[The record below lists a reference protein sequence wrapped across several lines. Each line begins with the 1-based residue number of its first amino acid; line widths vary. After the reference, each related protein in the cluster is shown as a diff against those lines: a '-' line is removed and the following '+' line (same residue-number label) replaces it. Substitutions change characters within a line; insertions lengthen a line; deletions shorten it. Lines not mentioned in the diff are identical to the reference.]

1 MNISLKRNLSRSGW
15 AVRGLLA
22 VAILGLLVIQGCATS
37 AQYTGGGQEDT
48 GPTGAN
54 GSELAPAPEIG
65 HPAPDF
71 TLNDIEGN
79 PFRLSDLR
87 GKVVFINFWAT
98 WCPPCRAEMP
108 EIEAVYQEYKDK
120 DVVVVGVDILVSE
133 ILKGYD
139 ENDVRRFV
147 QQGGYSWTF
156 VLDTTGEVTNSYGI
170 IYIPTSFFLDKEG
183 IIRAVTIGPMTKRAM
198 EAKLATAMR

>member
-1 MNISLKRNLSRSGW
+1 MNISLKGNLSRSGW
-15 AVRGLLA
+15 AVRGLLVA
-22 VAILGLLVIQGCATS
+22 AILGLLITQSCATS
-37 AQYTGGGQEDT
+37 TQYTEREGQE
-48 GPTGAN
+48 GTGAN

-71 TLNDIEGN
+71 ILSDIEGN
-79 PFRLSDLR
+79 TFRLSDLR

-120 DVVVVGVDILVSE
+120 DVVVVGVDILE
-133 ILKGYD
+133 TRD
-139 ENDVRRFV
+139 EVIQFV
-147 QQGGYSWTF
+147 QQGGYNWTF
-156 VLDTTGEVTNSYGI
+156 VLDTTGQVSASYKI
-170 IYIPTSFFLDKEG
+170 TAIPTSFFLDTEG
-183 IIRAVTIGPMTKRAM
+183 IIRAVTIGAMTKRAM

>member
-1 MNISLKRNLSRSGW
+1 MNISLKGNLSRSGW

-22 VAILGLLVIQGCATS
+22 IAILGLLITQGCATS
-37 AQYTGGGQEDT
+37 TQYTEREGQEN
-48 GPTGAN
+48 TGAN

-71 TLNDIEGN
+71 ILSDIEGN

-120 DVVVVGVDILVSE
+120 DVVVVGVDILE
-133 ILKGYD
+133 TRD
-139 ENDVRRFV
+139 EVTQFV

-156 VLDTTGEVTNSYGI
+156 VLDTTGQVSASYKI
-170 IYIPTSFFLDKEG
+170 TAIPASFFLDTEG
-183 IIRAVTIGPMTKRAM
+183 IIRAVTIGAMTKRAM